1 MSTDFRALC
10 AELLMA
16 LENAISIIY
25 REDGTKHISTAKP
38 IVNRARAA
46 LADEPAV
53 PSALVDT
60 HYEWELEDVK
70 GEWQAGGSSNSQ
82 RDVEREGMRYLQTY
96 AQDGPHKLIIR
107 QHTTQ
112 TINEITNG

>member
-10 AELLMA
+10 AEL
-16 LENAISIIY
+16 
-25 REDGTKHISTAKP
+25 TAWAEKTSAHYFQP
-38 IVNRARAA
+38 PDVLLRARAA